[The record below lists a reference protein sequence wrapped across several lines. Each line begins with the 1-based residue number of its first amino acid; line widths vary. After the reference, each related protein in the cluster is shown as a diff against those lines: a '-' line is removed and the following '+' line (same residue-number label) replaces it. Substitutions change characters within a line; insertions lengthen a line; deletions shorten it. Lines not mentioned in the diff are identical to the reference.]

1 VGLKIFQEIFFD
13 IPHIQTEYGESQ
25 RIFRGILSVPHNVVM
40 IMNNAIKGTQVV
52 YVNYGDIKVLDI
64 P

>member
-1 VGLKIFQEIFFD
+1 VGLTISHEIFFD